1 MKILDEIKKENID
14 IMLVLNP
21 INISYLTG
29 FKPSSSSFL
38 LLRDE
43 PVFFTSKMDFED
55 ASLNSAIQVEEFKSL
70 DEIRKYL
77 KGVVGLENS
86 VTLGTFKRLKK
97 DTSFEIK
104 ITDTVYRLRQIKS
117 HDEIKN
123 IEKALD
129 IAENALKNIE
139 FEDKKSENEIAAE
152 IEYTMRLGGSNKVAF
167 DTIVASGKRSSLPH
181 AVVSNKPVERPIV
194 IDWGAIYNN
203 YCSDT
208 TRTIIETEKQEEI
221 FDIVL
226 EAQKSAIDI
235 IKPGIK
241 ASYVDKVARDVIEE
255 YGYGDSFIHS
265 TGHGVG
271 LEVHEGPSLSKNET
285 AKLEK
290 DMVITIEP
298 GIYLNNEFGIRIED
312 MVHVGN
318 KGRVLN
324 KIKKKIDI

>member
-1 MKILDEIKKENID
+1 MKIFDEFVKENID
-14 IMLVLNP
+14 SMVILNP
-21 INISYLTG
+21 KNIMYLTG
-29 FKPSSSSFL
+29 FNPSSSSFL
-38 LLRDE
+38 IIKDE
-43 PVFFTSKMDFED
+43 PLLFTSKMDFED
-55 ASLNSAIQVEEFKSL
+55 ASLNSKIHVEEFKSL
-70 DEIRKYL
+70 DEIKNHL
-77 KGVVGLENS
+77 KGLVGLES
-86 VTLGTFKRLKK
+86 SITLGTFKKLKK
-97 DTSFEIK
+97 DTSFEVK
-104 ITDTVYRLRQIKS
+104 ITDAVYRLRQIKS
-117 HDEIKN
+117 NDEIKN

-129 IAENALKNIE
+129 ISEDAIKNVE

-152 IEYTMRLGGSNKVAF
+152 IEYNMRLRGSNKSAF
-167 DTIVASGKRSSLPH
+167 DTIVASGRRSSLPH
-181 AVVSNKPVERPIV
+181 ANVSNNTLERPIV

-226 EAQKSAIDI
+226 EAQKSAIDV

-265 TGHGVG
+265 TGHGLG

-290 DMVITIEP
+290 DMIITVEP
-298 GIYLNNEFGIRIED
+298 GIYLKNKFGIRIED
-312 MVHVGN
+312 MVHVKN